1 MGHHQTRARSPV
13 GKVEHRYR
21 KRAIDP
27 VKLPDS
33 DFRRE
38 PVRNSGFVASG
49 GQGQV
54 LEGEEKEIVVKI
66 DLEVRKFGADGRPV
80 EVADVD
86 QEELLVGK
94 IPDRKNVPE
103 KPESL
108 ALVSVVDDD
117 DVDVF
122 VGFDQVGRLS
132 LILIEERGRNR
143 F

>member
-21 KRAIDP
+21 KRSIDP

-33 DFRRE
+33 DFRQE

-54 LEGEEKEIVVKI
+54 LVGEEKEIVVKI
-66 DLEVRKFGADGRPV
+66 DLEVRKFGADGGPV

-94 IPDRKNVPE
+94 IPDRKNVAE

-122 VGFDQVGRLS
+122 VGSDQVGRY
-132 LILIEERGRNR
+132 
-143 F
+143 